1 MATLASAMSS
11 SRADVVVGS
20 RGAEEPSSSAVGIAR
35 AGTMGS
41 V

>member
-1 MATLASAMSS
+1 MATFSSEMSN
-11 SRADVVVGS
+11 SRAWRASVEVGS
-20 RGAEEPSSSAVGIAR
+20 DSSVGIAR

>member
-1 MATLASAMSS
+1 MSEMSCSRGSRPHSA
-11 SRADVVVGS
+11 RAELIVGS
-20 RGAEEPSSSAVGIAR
+20 DSSAGIAR

>member
-1 MATLASAMSS
+1 MGTFSSEMSS
-11 SRADVVVGS
+11 SRSREARAEVVVGS
-20 RGAEEPSSSAVGIAR
+20 SSEVGIAR

>member
-1 MATLASAMSS
+1 MATLMSEMSS
-11 SRADVVVGS
+11 SRAAARAEVVVGS
-20 RGAEEPSSSAVGIAR
+20 DSSWVGMAR

>member
-1 MATLASAMSS
+1 MGIDSLEMSS
-11 SRADVVVGS
+11 SRFALDVGS
-20 RGAEEPSSSAVGIAR
+20 DSSVGIAR